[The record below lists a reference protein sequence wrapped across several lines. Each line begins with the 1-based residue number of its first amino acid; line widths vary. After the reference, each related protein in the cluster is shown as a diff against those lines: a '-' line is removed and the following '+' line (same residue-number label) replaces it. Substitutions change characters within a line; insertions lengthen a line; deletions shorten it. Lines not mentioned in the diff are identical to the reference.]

1 MKAAVLYKPNTPLIV
16 EELNLS
22 SPKPGEV
29 KVRMAA
35 AGVCASD
42 HHWMTGDAHGPMPIV
57 LGHEGAAV
65 VEEVGQG
72 VTRVK
77 PGDRCILSFVS
88 SCGYCRLC
96 RTGSPQL
103 CDTAG
108 ITGATLFDG
117 TTRLSKGETSVYQM
131 AKVGVFSEMGVVPE
145 QACHKMPDAVPFEVA
160 ALIGC
165 SVTTGVGAV
174 INNPASRPGSTVAVF
189 GCGGVGLN
197 VIQGAKLMGASRII
211 AVDIY
216 NHKLEFTYKFGA
228 TDVINS
234 KEVDAVEEIKNM
246 TRGGVDLAFDSFGSA
261 ITTSAAVES
270 LRKNGTAV
278 LVGLAPVGAE
288 VPINMVELVRS
299 QKTLIGSYYGS
310 ASSHETFDKLI
321 DWYLKGRLSIDELIT
336 RRYAIDEIN
345 EGFDALSRG
354 EDGRGVIIF

>member
-1 MKAAVLYKPNTPLIV
+1 MKAAVLYKANTPLVV
-16 EELNLS
+16 EELKLA
-22 SPKPGEV
+22 SPKAGEV

-42 HHWMTGDAHGPMPIV
+42 HHWMTGDAEGPMPIV
-57 LGHEGAAV
+57 LGHEGSAV
-65 VEEVGQG
+65 VEEVGEG
-72 VTRVK
+72 VTRVAA
-77 PGDRCILSFVS
+77 GDRCILSFVS

-108 ITGATLFDG
+108 ITGSALFDG
-117 TTRLSKGETSVYQM
+117 TTRLTKDGEPIYQM
-131 AKVGVFSEMGVVPE
+131 AKLGVFSELGVVPE
-145 QACHKMPDAVPFEVA
+145 QACHKMPKAIPFEVA

-174 INNPASRPGSTVAVF
+174 INNVAARPGATVAVF

-234 KEVDAVEEIKNM
+234 KEVNAVDEIKEL
-246 TRGGVDLAFDSFGSA
+246 TDGGVDLAFDSFGSA
-261 ITTSAAVES
+261 MTTSAAVDA

-278 LVGLAPVGAE
+278 LVGLAPVGADA
-288 VPINMVELVRS
+288 PINMVDLVRS
-299 QKTLIGSYYGS
+299 QKTLVGSYYGS

-321 DWYLKGRLSIDELIT
+321 DWYLKGRLNIDELIT
-336 RRYAIDEIN
+336 RRYALDEIN